1 MGEPPVMAGR
11 LADNYYV
18 RAHPARQRPLI
29 ANSTRDAEPFAA
41 QGLRCAYP
49 LLNMEIYV
57 TEPGTHHQKALDRF
71 LGEHPELAVELEKL
85 NPLAARAVGQ
95 SIQEYRQEYLN
106 EAFEAE
112 AERLGFFA
120 WELTLQLT
128 TETAEEFEVK
138 RLEVHREVAQM
149 AGMEWAEYCDLY
161 GLEYH
166 I

>member
-1 MGEPPVMAGR
+1 MGSS
-11 LADNYYV
+11 YYV
-18 RAHPARQRPLI
+18 RAHPTRQRPLI
-29 ANSTRDAEPFAA
+29 ANSTSDAEPFAA
-41 QGLRCAYP
+41 HGLRCAYP

-57 TEPGTHHQKALDRF
+57 TEPGTHHQKALDCF
-71 LGEHPELAVELEKL
+71 LGARPELAVELEKL
-85 NPLAARAVGQ
+85 NPLAARASGQ
-95 SIQEYRQEYLN
+95 SLQEYRLEHLN

-128 TETAEEFEVK
+128 TETAEEFEAK

-161 GLEYH
+161 GLDYH
-166 I
+166 V